1 MLQGPL
7 RSTSARRLI
16 LAAAVGG
23 CVLRL
28 AFGLIYWNA
37 RPLTHDE
44 REYLALAA
52 NISAGR
58 GLVYDPAVESGTGQ
72 QFGRAPGYPLF
83 LAAIGA
89 GRTDAEATPLVVKIA
104 QAIVGAAG
112 VWLIGLLA
120 LRSGGERAG
129 ITAAGIAA
137 VYPSARVDALVRVE
151 RDPLFHDGPGLRA

>member
-28 AFGLIYWNA
+28 AFGLVYWNGK
-37 RPLTHDE
+37 PLTHDE

-58 GLVYDPAVESGTGQ
+58 GFVYDPAARV
-72 QFGRAPGYPLF
+72 RH
-83 LAAIGA
+83 
-89 GRTDAEATPLVVKIA
+89 R
-104 QAIVGAAG
+104 
-112 VWLIGLLA
+112 
-120 LRSGGERAG
+120 
-129 ITAAGIAA
+129 AA
-137 VYPSARVDALVRVE
+137 VRPRARLSVVSRSDRGW
-151 RDPLFHDGPGLRA
+151 PH